1 MATLGDDIPIRRSAN
16 DPNEGLRLRLSGRPL
31 PEPLDMDAEF
41 RKVVLQRLN
50 PQRSTPEKRGDSDG

>member
-16 DPNEGLRLRLSGRPL
+16 DPNEGLRIRLSGRPL

-41 RKVVLQRLN
+41 RKVVPPTAKPPAFRA
-50 PQRSTPEKRGDSDG
+50 